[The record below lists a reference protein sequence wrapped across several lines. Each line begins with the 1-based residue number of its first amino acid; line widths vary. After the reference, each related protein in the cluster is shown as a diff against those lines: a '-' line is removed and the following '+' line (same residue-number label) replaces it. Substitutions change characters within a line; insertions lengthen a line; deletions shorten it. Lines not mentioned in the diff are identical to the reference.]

1 MGAEEV
7 ADVRG
12 PGDQRERI
20 PHGNMCAKLLNYIGQ
35 IFECKADSL
44 NIELRIAPFM
54 QVSLV
59 SLEQGLCTCG
69 RNIMRN
75 ASYAPAFLDIAYPIT

>member
-1 MGAEEV
+1 MMVAEEV
-7 ADVRG
+7 AGVRG
-12 PGDQRERI
+12 PCGQRKRI

-59 SLEQGLCTCG
+59 SLEQGICTFS
-69 RNIMRN
+69 RNIHEKCEL
-75 ASYAPAFLDIAYPIT
+75 SSCIP